1 MNSTFVTG
9 VTTSLQVSDNS
20 LMMLGSQ
27 AGWTTGTSKTDWLAK
42 RHTSKKSCV
51 IPLLAQQ
58 ASFPI
63 VYYHP
68 LAFLQKRAATNKK
81 VFDVSYDGSVA
92 FVIVLLWQS
101 YFRLFPFRLWYM
113 GGGRGEDMREV
124 SDAIKV
130 PLERPRKPSKHAI
143 NFLKWPHNCQQNGQ
157 LTERMFKDVR
167 LYFAGLIILNANA
180 VDSSCL

>member
-130 PLERPRKPSKHAI
+130 PLERPKT
-143 NFLKWPHNCQQNGQ
+143 FLVAYGVRLQYP
-157 LTERMFKDVR
+157 LTEYNFRRKVISFIKSISLVFDCCAILKRKSR
-167 LYFAGLIILNANA
+167 LIF
-180 VDSSCL
+180 